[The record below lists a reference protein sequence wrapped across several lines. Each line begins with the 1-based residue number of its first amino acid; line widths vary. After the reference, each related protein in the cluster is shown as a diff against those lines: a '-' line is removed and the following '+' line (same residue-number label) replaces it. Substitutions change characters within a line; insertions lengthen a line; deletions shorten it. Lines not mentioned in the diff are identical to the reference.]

1 MDNMKNRL
9 QHLKGNFNNFAKE
22 VFFIDTTES
31 TMKLAWDYVDREKTD
46 GILII
51 TDYQTQGRGRYNRK
65 WISQPKKDLL
75 LSLVVKSPTNIL
87 NQLLMVASLSVFDLL
102 LSLDLQPQIKWP
114 NDVLVDGKKIAGT
127 IAESRIISQKF
138 SYAVIGIGL
147 NVNLLL
153 DESSPIISSYTSIL
167 KEKKVEYDRYELLK
181 QLLINLD
188 DYYSYILSGKN
199 IIPKWKDKIIN
210 IGKSIRVSFTNK
222 EQDNYVIGKAIDIDN
237 EGMIVILDENMKEWH
252 VSSGEVTVNT

>member
-1 MDNMKNRL
+1 MGNMKNRF
-9 QHLKGNFNNFAKE
+9 QHLNGNFNNFAKE
-22 VFFIDTTES
+22 VFFVDTTES
-31 TMKLAWDYVDREKTD
+31 TMKLAWDYVDREKAD

-51 TDYQTQGRGRYNRK
+51 TDYQTKGRGRYNRK

-87 NQLLMVASLSVFDLL
+87 NQLLMVASLSVYDLL

-127 IAESRIISQKF
+127 IAESRIISEKF

-147 NVNLLL
+147 NVNLVL
-153 DESSPIISSYTSIL
+153 DESSPIISTYTSIF

-188 DYYSYILSGKN
+188 NYYSYILSGNN

-210 IGKSIRVSFTNK
+210 IGKSIKVSFTNK
-222 EQDNYVIGKAIDIDN
+222 EKDNYVIGKAIDIDN
-237 EGMIVILDENMKEWH
+237 EGMIVIIDKNMKEWH